1 MLRIK
6 RGVKIKG
13 VQPELMLA
21 AQIVDGIYAS
31 YNNAEC
37 VITAARDGTHMTKSF
52 HYVGYALDFR
62 TRHIPIGWREKLKD
76 QIARALGD
84 EFDVVLEKTH
94 IHVEFDPTQP
104 I

>member
-6 RGVKIKG
+6 EGVKIKG

-31 YNNAEC
+31 YNNLEC

-52 HYVGYALDFR
+52 HFVGYALDFR
-62 TRHIPIGWREKLKD
+62 TRHIPEGWQERIYKD
-76 QIARALGD
+76 ICRALGD
-84 EFDVVLEKTH
+84 EFDVVWEKTH
-94 IHVEFDPTQP
+94 YHVEFDPTKP